1 VDFFLAK
8 YFEYVF
14 PTVKDDTAEVEV
26 LHVGTNADADIIEL
40 FKVSAEAAAIPETM
54 PRDLY
59 RFLI

>member
-8 YFEYVF
+8 YFEVFF
-14 PTVKDDTAEVEV
+14 PTVKDDTAELEV
-26 LHVGTNADADIIEL
+26 IQGGTNADADIIEL
-40 FKVSAEAAAIPETM
+40 VEVSAEAAAILETM